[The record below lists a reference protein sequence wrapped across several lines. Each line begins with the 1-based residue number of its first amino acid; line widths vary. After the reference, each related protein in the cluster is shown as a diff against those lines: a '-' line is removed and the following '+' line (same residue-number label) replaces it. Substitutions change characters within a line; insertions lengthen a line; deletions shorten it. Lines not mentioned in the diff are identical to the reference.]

1 MRLPKIAIVVL
12 CVSAGATVRAA
23 IPDAPSRAARQV
35 LVAAAD
41 AKGVPV
47 RDLSPAEFIVR
58 VDGKDA
64 TIIGAAPA
72 VEPLSIVVVT
82 EGFSR
87 SSISDARTTLR
98 AVVAAARRQH
108 PDSRV
113 GLMVGD
119 GATPPHM
126 LVVSEKADQLER
138 EISRFFES
146 PNTPLLDGILV
157 AARTLSVEKS
167 PRRLI
172 LAVTVGGGGGSTITP
187 LRVAQEVRDAGA
199 VLWALELG
207 GGRALGSSEGR
218 VLAEVTKSSGGHRET
233 FALTSAA
240 AQLDRV
246 IGVIGAQ
253 YAVTFEAPTAGEVT
267 AVAVRRRGLTIYA
280 PVWAGLNLK
289 NR

>member
-12 CVSAGATVRAA
+12 CVSAASIVLGAVRE
-23 IPDAPSRAARQV
+23 APSAPQRL
-35 LVAAAD
+35 LVSVTD
-41 AKGVPV
+41 GKGMPV
-47 RDLSPAEFIVR
+47 RDLSPADFIVR
-58 VDGKDA
+58 VAGKDA
-64 TIIGAAPA
+64 TIISAAPA

-87 SSISDARTTLR
+87 SSISDARATLR
-98 AVVAAARRQH
+98 AVVAAARAQH

-119 GATPPHM
+119 GATPPNM
-126 LVVSEKADQLER
+126 LAVAEKAGQLER

-146 PNTPLLDGILV
+146 PNAPLLDSVLV
-157 AARTLSVEKS
+157 AARVLSTERS
-167 PRRLI
+167 TRRVI
-172 LAVTVGGGGGSTITP
+172 LAVTIGGGGGSSITP
-187 LRVAQEVRDAGA
+187 LRVAQEVRQAGA
-199 VLWALELG
+199 ALWAFELG
-207 GGRALGSSEGR
+207 ARGLGSSEGR

-240 AQLDRV
+240 AQMERI
-246 IGVIGAQ
+246 IGVIGSQ
-253 YAVTFEAPTAGEVT
+253 YVVTFEPPVAGEVS
-267 AVAVRRRGLTIYA
+267 AVAVRRAGLTIYA